1 MFFLEEHRFCV
12 QGRGT
17 RKRLESRFHLC
28 GRISKFG
35 YSTRST
41 AGPPVGD
48 RGLCFEHIPGI
59 FLELSVFLLAVS
71 VSPSV
76 ALWEPMRPSK

>member
-35 YSTRST
+35 IRLGQPLDLQLVIEVFALSI
-41 AGPPVGD
+41 
-48 RGLCFEHIPGI
+48 FPGS
-59 FLELSVFLLAVS
+59 FLS
-71 VSPSV
+71 
-76 ALWEPMRPSK
+76 